1 MPRRHSGLV
10 ELRHLRYFLT
20 VAEAQNFTRA
30 AQKLRIA
37 QPALSRQI
45 HDLEEELGVT
55 LLERNS
61 RGVRLT
67 AAGESFL
74 SETRAVL
81 QRVEEATAVARAF
94 AQGERGELHVGYA
107 PSPTVELLPRA
118 LHAFHGES
126 PGVRVVL
133 HDLTSEELLRGLH
146 EGKLDVA
153 LMVRPR
159 AREQR
164 GLTFHALASYPFCV
178 ALPPRHPLA
187 RAKRI
192 ELTALIGKPLV
203 AYSRREYPEY
213 QEWLD
218 ELFAPT
224 GHRPLLAEEHDSVTS
239 LITAIEAG
247 RGLALVPSILACMAG
262 SRLRFRELHPAPAP
276 LTVGVAANPKRLSTP
291 AQRFVAL
298 LKKIPASK
306 ATRARGKEPDKP
318 DDGRNPLTLRVG
330 DL

>member
-1 MPRRHSGLV
+1 M
-10 ELRHLRYFLT
+10 ELRHLRYFLS
-20 VAEAQNFTRA
+20 VAEAQNFTSA
-30 AQKLRIA
+30 SKKLRVA

-55 LLERNS
+55 LLERSS
-61 RGVRLT
+61 RGARLT

-74 SETRAVL
+74 QETRAVL

-94 AQGERGELHVGYA
+94 ATGERGELHVGYA

-118 LHAFHGES
+118 LHAFHGEAS
-126 PGVRVVL
+126 GVRVVL
-133 HDLTSEELLRGLH
+133 HDQTSEEMLRGLH
-146 EGKLDVA
+146 DGKLDVA
-153 LMVRPR
+153 LMVRPMP
-159 AREQR
+159 REQR

-178 ALPPRHPLA
+178 AVPPRHPLA
-187 RAKRI
+187 RAKLV
-192 ELTALIGKPLV
+192 ELTTLIGKPLV
-203 AYSRREYPEY
+203 SYSRREYPEY

-224 GHRPLLAEEHDSVTS
+224 GQAPIISEEHDSVTS

-262 SRLRFRELHPAPAP
+262 PRLRLREINPAPAP
-276 LTVGVAANPKRLSTP
+276 LIVGVACHPKRMTTP
-291 AQRFVAL
+291 ARRFVTL
-298 LKKIPASK
+298 LKKIPSSK
-306 ATRARGKEPDKP
+306 MAVAKESRQP
-318 DDGRNPLTLRVG
+318 DDGRNPLTLCVG